1 MLKNLTV
8 VTQRVKNK
16 SDGLGQYSNYLL
28 NQNAKSHKNTEIID
42 LHPLSND
49 PKGYINNFLVEN
61 ISNTIEFD
69 LNNKKGGRKVESYGQ
84 SLVFSLPSG
93 FPPPTKEQWKNIYL
107 DIFKEVSKHLIT
119 KKDGTEIKLN
129 NTDLKDIFTLS
140 LGVAHNQKN
149 PHLNVVIPRIIK
161 QKTTGELVRL
171 DNIDRKSFL
180 NSAKSAF
187 NASALKH
194 LALDFK
200 SYEPENTNTGK
211 SLRPWQKQQQQAAA
225 AQEAAELAQAKAS
238 EMIVEAKKA
247 EIEAS
252 KLLTE
257 VDNKQFQFNKFKDT
271 FNSLL
276 DTIKFYLS
284 NVTKKAKEEDK
295 KKIEEDYNKIS
306 SNDLFE
312 DTHQEIIEKTAEI
325 VDMSIEEEEEKITPV
340 VKRRRRKNS
349 P

>member
-8 VTQRVKNK
+8 VTQRIKNK
-16 SDGLGQYSNYLL
+16 SDGLVQYTNYLI
-28 NQNAKSHKNTEIID
+28 NNNAKSHKNTEIIPISLNSTNKQSIKD
-42 LHPLSND
+42 FML
-49 PKGYINNFLVEN
+49 NN
-61 ISNTIEFD
+61 IRRTMEFD

-84 SLVFSLPSG
+84 SFVFSLPSD
-93 FPPPTKEQWKNIYL
+93 FEKPSKEQWSSIRLEVLGKTLKTL
-107 DIFKEVSKHLIT
+107 DLNKEDFNLLANSC
-119 KKDGTEIKLN
+119 
-129 NTDLKDIFTLS
+129 FC
-140 LGVAHNQKN
+140 VAHNQKN
-149 PHLNVVIPRIIK
+149 PHLNIIIPRIFK
-161 QKTTGELVRL
+161 KTDGELIRL
-171 DNIDRKSFL
+171 DTIDKKAFL
-180 NSAKSAF
+180 ISAKNAF
-187 NASALKH
+187 NDAALKH

-200 SYEPENTNTGK
+200 KYEPQNTNTGK
-211 SLRPWQKQQQQAAA
+211 SLRTWEKQQRQAVA
-225 AQEAAELAQAKAS
+225 AQEAAALAQAKAS
-238 EMIVEAKKA
+238 EMIIEAKKA

-340 VKRRRRKNS
+340 VRRRRKNS
-349 P
+349 L